1 MYSHLNLVAKKH
13 LKGVKRKIFPDIRYL
28 TEKAIENF
36 YKGNKGKA
44 ERTLETI
51 FNKKLKNLPQKYKFY
66 LKNFLIKLA
75 CLDINDSQY
84 KKSQKELIKKT
95 NDLNTN
101 LLNLKEWLDLQYLSI
116 RFGLFQGSKAFRQ
129 KAIKRVYNDFKSNNN
144 LPVIN
149 NAFNASIDCS
159 DFEIALHLLEIAKN
173 TYSSNTYERMLFYFS
188 LFKSGF
194 DKIIPPAQDFDK
206 VCQKYLRYISG
217 KSIAIVGPS
226 PTNEENGMEIDSY
239 DIVIRNGYKGKKYQ
253 PAAKNFG
260 LRTDVSY
267 YGGLNSRFYIVGQN
281 SEFLRDIKWAAFKSK
296 EYSKHASEID
306 KNRCRCFMKNHF
318 YFCGSPTMIQNI
330 VFDILHFNPKK
341 IKLFNLNFNLAGITH
356 YKTYHPE
363 KNKPEK
369 PVYSKLWI
377 NQHGSTGGFAHHDLL
392 SQINFTRNI
401 WKSGSIEVDNECE
414 RVLRMSNDEFLEEM
428 ERIHIIPSLKPNRSN
443 NINVV
448 NEKT

>member
-1 MYSHLNLVAKKH
+1 MYSHLNLFVKKH
-13 LKGVKRKIFPDIRYL
+13 LKIVKRKIFPDIRFL

-36 YKGNKGKA
+36 YKGNKAKT

-51 FNKKLKNLPQKYKFY
+51 FNKKLRNLPQKYKFY

-75 CLDINDSQY
+75 HLDINESQY
-84 KKSQKELIKKT
+84 NKNQKELIKKT
-95 NDLNTN
+95 NNINTN

-116 RFGLFQGSKAFRQ
+116 RFGLFQASKTFRQ
-129 KAIKRVYNDFKSNNN
+129 KAIKKVYIDFKSNNN
-144 LPVIN
+144 LPVII

-173 TYSSNTYERMLFYFS
+173 THSSNTYERMLFYFS
-188 LFKSGF
+188 LFKSNF

-217 KSIAIVGPS
+217 RSIAIVGPA
-226 PTNEENGMEIDSY
+226 PTDEENGTEIDSY
-239 DIVIRNGYKGKKYQ
+239 DIVIRSGYKGKKYQ
-253 PAAKNFG
+253 PVANKFG

-267 YGGLNSRFYIVGQN
+267 YGAGNFRYYIVDRN
-281 SEFLRDIKWAAFKSK
+281 SEFLGDIDWANFKTK
-296 EYSKHASEID
+296 KYKKHVAEIY
-306 KNRCRCFMKNHF
+306 KKRCRCFIKNHF

-341 IKLFNLNFNLAGITH
+341 IKLFNLNFNLATITH

-363 KNKPEK
+363 KNKLK
-369 PVYSKLWI
+369 KSVYSKLWT

-392 SQINFTRNI
+392 SQLNFTRNL
-401 WKSGSIEVDNECE
+401 WKSGNVEVDNKCE
-414 RVLRMSNDEFLEEM
+414 QVLRMSNNEFLEEM
-428 ERIHIIPSLKPNRSN
+428 ERIYIIPS
-443 NINVV
+443 IMG
-448 NEKT
+448 

>member
-1 MYSHLNLVAKKH
+1 MYSYLNLVAKKQ
-13 LKGVKRKIFPDIRYL
+13 LKVVKRKIFPDIRFL

-36 YKGNKGKA
+36 YKGNKAKA
-44 ERTLETI
+44 ERALEKI
-51 FNKKLKNLPQKYKFY
+51 FNKNLKNLPQKYKLY

-75 CLDINDSQY
+75 RQDINDSQH

-116 RFGLFQGSKAFRQ
+116 RFGLFQASKAFRQ
-129 KAIKRVYNDFKSNNN
+129 KAIEKVYNDFKSKNNN
-144 LPVIN
+144 LPVII
-149 NAFNASIDCS
+149 NAFNASIDRS
-159 DFEIALHLLEIAKN
+159 EFEIASHLLEIAKN
-173 TYSSNTYERMLFYFS
+173 THNSTTYERMLFYFS
-188 LFKSGF
+188 LFKNGF
-194 DKIIPPAQDFDK
+194 EKIISPAQDFDK

-217 KSIAIVGPS
+217 KSIAIVGPA
-226 PTNEENGMEIDSY
+226 PTDEENGTEIDSY

-253 PAAKNFG
+253 PAVKKFG

-267 YGGLNSRFYIVGQN
+267 YGNGNARYYVVNRN
-281 SEFLRDIKWAAFKSK
+281 SEFLRDLDWAVFKSK
-296 EYSKHASEID
+296 EYAKHVSEID
-306 KNRCRCFMKNHF
+306 KNRCRCFKKNHF

-392 SQINFTRNI
+392 SQIIFTRNL
-401 WKSGSIEVDNECE
+401 WKTGRIEVDNECE
-414 RVLRMSNDEFLEEM
+414 RVLRMSNDEFLKEM
-428 ERIHIIPSLKPNRSN
+428 ERIHIIPSIKG
-443 NINVV
+443 
-448 NEKT
+448 

>member
-1 MYSHLNLVAKKH
+1 MYSYLNLIAKKQF
-13 LKGVKRKIFPDIRYL
+13 KVVKRKIFPDIRLL

-36 YKGNKGKA
+36 YKGNKAKT
-44 ERTLETI
+44 ERALESI
-51 FNKKLKNLPQKYKFY
+51 FNKNPKNLPQEYKLY

-95 NDLNTN
+95 NGLNTN

-116 RFGLFQGSKAFRQ
+116 RFGLFQASKAFRQ
-129 KAIKRVYNDFKSNNN
+129 KAIKKVYNDFKSNNN
-144 LPVIN
+144 NLPVII

-159 DFEIALHLLEIAKN
+159 EYEIALHLLEIAKN
-173 TYSSNTYERMLFYFS
+173 THSSRIYERMLFYFS
-188 LFKSGF
+188 LFKNGF
-194 DKIIPPAQDFDK
+194 DKTIPPVQDFDK

-217 KSIAIVGPS
+217 KSIAIVGPA
-226 PTNEENGMEIDSY
+226 PTDEENGTEIDSY
-239 DIVIRNGYKGKKYQ
+239 DIIIRNRYKGKKYQ
-253 PAAKNFG
+253 PAAKKFG

-267 YGGLNSRFYIVGQN
+267 YGNGNSRYYIVNQN
-281 SEFLRDIKWAAFKSK
+281 SEFLRDLDWAVFKSK
-296 EYSKHASEID
+296 KYAKYASEID
-306 KNRCRCFMKNHF
+306 KNKCRCFMKNHF

-363 KNKPEK
+363 KNKLEK

-377 NQHGSTGGFAHHDLL
+377 NQHRSTGGFAHHDLL
-392 SQINFTRNI
+392 SQINFTRNL
-401 WKSGSIEVDNECE
+401 WKSGKVEVDNECE

-428 ERIHIIPSLKPNRSN
+428 EGIYIIPSIKG
-443 NINVV
+443 
-448 NEKT
+448 